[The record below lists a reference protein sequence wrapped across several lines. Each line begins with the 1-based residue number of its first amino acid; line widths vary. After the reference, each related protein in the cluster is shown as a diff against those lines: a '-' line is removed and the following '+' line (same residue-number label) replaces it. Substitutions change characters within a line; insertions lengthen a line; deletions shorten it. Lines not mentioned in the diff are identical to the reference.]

1 MKKKHYAQRQ
11 KERIQELEN
20 DIEKILN
27 GDLETIAI
35 HQIRLAIKWDTEK
48 TIWQGET
55 YYDHVVDIK
64 VSTEES
70 NKKLAKVLSE
80 GKSKIIIR

>member
-27 GDLETIAI
+27 GDFKTITI

-48 TIWQGET
+48 TIWQGTPE
-55 YYDHVVDIK
+55 YK
-64 VSTEES
+64 GEGFSKLLTE
-70 NKKLAKVLSE
+70 
-80 GKSKIIIR
+80 

>member
-27 GDLETIAI
+27 GDFKTITI

-48 TIWQGET
+48 TIWQGTPE
-55 YYDHVVDIK
+55 YK
-64 VSTEES
+64 GEGF
-70 NKKLAKVLSE
+70 SE
-80 GKSKIIIR
+80 LLTR